1 MTTVAYFTR
10 SGIWFAAVFGA
21 SYWGFS
27 LRLGPCFPNWYLAL
41 LPTSMDAG
49 CIHGLALGSLASV
62 GFGAACFVAL
72 GPWSW
77 RLTD

>member
-49 CIHGLALGSLASV
+49 CIHGLVLGSLAIPGYPGV
-62 GFGAACFVAL
+62 GFSTSR
-72 GPWSW
+72 PNDK
-77 RLTD
+77 T